1 MLAGLC
7 SLQSLQGSFCF
18 TSFSQLLMS
27 LAIPGAFDLVG
38 VCVCV
43 LAAQSCP
50 TLCNPIDCSLPV
62 SSVHGI
68 LQARLLEW
76 AAIAFL

>member
-1 MLAGLC
+1 MAHIKKKKKKLIKKKMLAGLC

-43 LAAQSCP
+43 C
-50 TLCNPIDCSLPV
+50 
-62 SSVHGI
+62 
-68 LQARLLEW
+68 
-76 AAIAFL
+76 